1 MLIET
6 ISPVH
11 IGGKEQT
18 LSFLDYVVSKD
29 RIFVANENA
38 LLQEMEKKGVLKDFT
53 QGVIQKQR
61 TGENDLTSLIKSYG
75 AYDNTFV
82 NAISAYTVSKNFV
95 LGASDKP
102 EIKPFVRNGHYQPY
116 IPGSSL
122 KGSIRTAILYN
133 YLKKVSR
140 NDYER
145 VVSTFK
151 KKINEVPR
159 GKVMKEWE
167 QKRFSEKFLTS
178 IFNSYYLSQE
188 SKNDYRYRFG
198 PNTDIMRAIQ
208 ISDTPPLNKNSL
220 ELNRVRVL
228 NYKRGEEKLLG
239 IKMSP
244 ECIPVGKKIESFL
257 KVDTQVL
264 KYFKENNGKQLP
276 FNSEKDIIN
285 CCNEFSKDIIRS
297 EISYYEGFKNVNTED
312 ILEFY
317 NGLDANL
324 KLGWGSGLTATTI
337 FLLLESESDK
347 YKSIFK
353 NYSSEIP
360 VSRRV
365 VTTENNEIV
374 SSLGW
379 VKIS

>member
-1 MLIET
+1 
-6 ISPVH
+6 
-11 IGGKEQT
+11 
-18 LSFLDYVVSKD
+18 
-29 RIFVANENA
+29 
-38 LLQEMEKKGVLKDFT
+38 
-53 QGVIQKQR
+53 
-61 TGENDLTSLIKSYG
+61 
-75 AYDNTFV
+75 
-82 NAISAYTVSKNFV
+82 
-95 LGASDKP
+95 
-102 EIKPFVRNGHYQPY
+102 
-116 IPGSSL
+116 
-122 KGSIRTAILYN
+122 
-133 YLKKVSR
+133 
-140 NDYER
+140 
-145 VVSTFK
+145 
-151 KKINEVPR
+151 
-159 GKVMKEWE
+159 
-167 QKRFSEKFLTS
+167 
-178 IFNSYYLSQE
+178 
-188 SKNDYRYRFG
+188 
-198 PNTDIMRAIQ
+198 MRAIQ